1 MFIMKKQVVNGK
13 GMSLSEIGTSKVLR
27 TVSTSKNN
35 VPFTTVLVS
44 VAIMV
49 ATPIKLLASK
59 FSKKEKK
66 PDERV
71 WY

>member
-1 MFIMKKQVVNGK
+1 MKKQVVNRK
-13 GMSLSEIGTSKVLR
+13 GTSLNEIGTSKVLR

-44 VAIMV
+44 AAIMV
-49 ATPIKLLASK
+49 ATPIKLLVSK
-59 FSKKEKK
+59 FSKKEKE